1 MKNLYHSWQDIPFG
15 IPQEP
20 VLGPIQINVF
30 LSDLL
35 LIIGDIDFAS
45 HTNNITIYQTGRTID
60 EIVLSLQ
67 DSPKEVFQRFF
78 DYKMKGNVD
87 TYDFRLRKI
96 SKIQLETGDS
106 SVKNSISKRL
116 LGVNLITVSVFEF
129 SKLSALTGATL
140 CISTGKLKP
149 LWDVLMR
156 FQ

>member
-67 DSPKEVFQRFF
+67 DSAKEVFQRFF
-78 DYKMKGNVD
+78 DYKMK
-87 TYDFRLRKI
+87 
-96 SKIQLETGDS
+96 
-106 SVKNSISKRL
+106 
-116 LGVNLITVSVFEF
+116 
-129 SKLSALTGATL
+129 
-140 CISTGKLKP
+140 
-149 LWDVLMR
+149 
-156 FQ
+156 

>member
-1 MKNLYHSWQDIPFG
+1 
-15 IPQEP
+15 
-20 VLGPIQINVF
+20 
-30 LSDLL
+30 
-35 LIIGDIDFAS
+35 
-45 HTNNITIYQTGRTID
+45 
-60 EIVLSLQ
+60 
-67 DSPKEVFQRFF
+67 
-78 DYKMKGNVD
+78 MKGNVD

-96 SKIQLETGDS
+96 NKIQLETGDS